1 MRNFVISDIHGNG
14 NLYYSVIS
22 YLENIS
28 KYDDVT
34 LYVNGD
40 LIDRGQESAEILIDL
55 FRRINDN
62 SNPFKIEYLGG
73 NHELLMYNVF
83 ERRRNNIFVPSY
95 NDWYGNGGGVTDK
108 GLESLLNK
116 NKINEI
122 VDFISNLKLYHKFKE
137 KINGKQ
143 IVLVHA
149 CSPKEVKDECDLK
162 ICEKEEPIFYI
173 VWTRKNDPF
182 VPFRCRI
189 GNKKYFSIVGHSANE
204 EKYGY
209 YYDKAENY
217 LNIDGGSAMFVYG
230 MSEFEHFPL
239 VEIKDNFL
247 KILTFNNKNEIIYGN
262 YFMNNKSVPFSEEQI
277 EYERSFLN
285 KNLVLKMK

>member
-1 MRNFVISDIHGNG
+1 MRNFAISDIHGNG

-22 YLENIS
+22 YIENIS

-34 LYVNGD
+34 LYINGD

-55 FRRINDN
+55 IRRIHDVN
-62 SNPFKIEYLGG
+62 NPFKIEYLGG

-83 ERRRNNIFVPSY
+83 EKRRANIEVPSY
-95 NDWYGNGGGVTDK
+95 NDWYGNGGFVTDK
-108 GLESLLNK
+108 GLENNLSK
-116 NKINEI
+116 KQIDEI
-122 VDFISNLKLYHKFKE
+122 VDYIGNLKLYHKFKE
-137 KINGKQ
+137 EINGKK

-149 CSPKEVKDECDLK
+149 CCPKEVKDECDLK
-162 ICEKEEPIFYI
+162 ICEKEKPIFYI

-182 VPFRCRI
+182 VPFKCRI

-209 YYDKAENY
+209 MYDKYENY

-230 MSEFEHFPL
+230 MSDFEHFPL
-239 VEIKDNFL
+239 VEINNEFL

-262 YFMNNKSVPFSEEQI
+262 YLMNNKSILFSEEQLDF
-277 EYERSFLN
+277 ERSFLN
-285 KNLVLKMK
+285 KKLVLKSK